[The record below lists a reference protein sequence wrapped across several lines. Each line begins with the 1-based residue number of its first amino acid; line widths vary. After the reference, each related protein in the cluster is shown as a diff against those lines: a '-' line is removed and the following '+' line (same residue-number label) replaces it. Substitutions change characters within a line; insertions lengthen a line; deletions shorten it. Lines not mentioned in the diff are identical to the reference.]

1 MQVTGSEMEKPA
13 DVPFSTQLSWP
24 QVELRSRPFVAIV
37 IPALQEGH
45 TITRVISKLSAMVPE
60 AAIVVVDGGSSDG
73 TAEKAQRA
81 MVNVV
86 HESKRGY
93 GRAIK
98 SGIESVTA
106 NLYAIVDA
114 DDTYDLSLLPK
125 MPDLANQG
133 KLVIGRR
140 ESASDGGMSLS
151 HRIGNQVLS
160 LFYRLLFG
168 QKVADT
174 QSGFKVFPG
183 RIASALRQE
192 GMSLS
197 SEILVVGRLLGYNV
211 AEVPVG
217 YQMRHSYSKSKFGFW
232 RDGIPVLLFLL
243 SSRLKKLPKNGLES
257 QA

>member
-1 MQVTGSEMEKPA
+1 MEKPV
-13 DVPFSTQLSWP
+13 DVPFSAQLSWP

-73 TAEKAQRA
+73 TAEKARRA
-81 MVNVV
+81 KVNVV
-86 HESKRGY
+86 H
-93 GRAIK
+93 
-98 SGIESVTA
+98 
-106 NLYAIVDA
+106 
-114 DDTYDLSLLPK
+114 
-125 MPDLANQG
+125 
-133 KLVIGRR
+133 
-140 ESASDGGMSLS
+140 
-151 HRIGNQVLS
+151 S

-211 AEVPVG
+211 TEVPVR
-217 YQMRHSYSKSKFGFW
+217 YQMRHNYSKSKFDFW

-243 SSRLKKLPKNGLES
+243 SSRLKKLPKNGLEP